1 MSPDRYGDTPE
12 PPCPHDCRKGWLTG
26 PNSDHPRPCPV
37 HKPHLAGGTTSTTN
51 YAERPPSARAQ
62 QAIDKENHE

>member
-1 MSPDRYGDTPE
+1 MSPDRYGE
-12 PPCPHDCRKGWLTG
+12 PDDRCPHDCRRGWLTG
-26 PNSDHPRPCPV
+26 PNSDAPVPCP
-37 HKPHLAGGTTSTTN
+37 HCKDHLAGGTTSTTD